1 MLMCTL
7 CGFMNA
13 CAMMFIKVG
22 GEVLNSDEFS
32 DNIFFSL
39 ILGSVGVTC
48 AVIQMIFLNLSMKYY
63 NNLDVH
69 PIYQSVILMAMMS
82 TGLLVL
88 HESVLYTWG

>member
-1 MLMCTL
+1 MCTL

-22 GEVLNSDEFS
+22 GEVLSSDEFS

>member
-1 MLMCTL
+1 MCTL

-22 GEVLNSDEFS
+22 GEVLNSEEFS